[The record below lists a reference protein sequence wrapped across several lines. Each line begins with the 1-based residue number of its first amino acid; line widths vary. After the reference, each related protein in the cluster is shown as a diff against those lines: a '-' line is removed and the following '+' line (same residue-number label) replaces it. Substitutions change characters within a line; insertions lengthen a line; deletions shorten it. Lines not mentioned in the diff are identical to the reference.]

1 MELVEITVDDKLLL
15 PLMQVMDLAA
25 FVAEWAGIIFVPA
38 TPIPAP
44 TYIVTKTTMT
54 WILLKYYLFI
64 CYTKENAQ
72 KQQIFFDLPQL

>member
-25 FVAEWAGIIFVPA
+25 LVAEWAGIIFAPP

-44 TYIVTKTTMT
+44 TYIQTK
-54 WILLKYYLFI
+54 
-64 CYTKENAQ
+64 KENAVL
-72 KQQIFFDLPQL
+72 IT